1 MAIHCYGEE
10 VQDVNI
16 VNDSLKVK
24 NSITGNVNV
33 TGAVKIGN
41 TGGEKI
47 PVDVSINNQAS
58 QQTTEDD
65 LVLSIALQLY
75 TYTNFDS
82 IKNLSKHAGLCLE
95 RANAFAEVYTKFKSK
110 DAIVDATRPT
120 DAKFYVQYKPGDS
133 YVDITIVDVSE
144 RFMQELRDAGA
155 FLLGF
160 ESYNKNG
167 HESRGRRKY
176 KVLTTNGIGFDDDF
190 NSNGFTVT
198 ESYII
203 FNADTFNREVLNK
216 TFSIKIPDV
225 WNERAYNGV
234 KDNIKKDPENTT
246 PWIYKPIKIR
256 PTFRS
261 FKTGWQHANLNII
274 NYKWLTFEYPY

>member
-1 MAIHCYGEE
+1 MAIHCYGTE

-16 VNDSLKVK
+16 VKGS
-24 NSITGNVNV
+24 VN
-33 TGAVKIGN
+33 IGS

-47 PVDVSINNQAS
+47 PVDVSINNQLP
-58 QQTTEDD
+58 QHTIEDD

-75 TYTNFDS
+75 CYSNFDS

-95 RANAFAEVYTKFKSK
+95 RANTFSEAYTKFKSK
-110 DAIVDATRPT
+110 NAIVDATRPT

-160 ESYNKNG
+160 ESYNKYG
-167 HESRGRRKY
+167 HESKGQRKY
-176 KVLTTNGIGFDDDF
+176 KVLNHNGIGLDGNFD
-190 NSNGFTVT
+190 NNGFTVT

-203 FNADTFNREVLNK
+203 FNADTFYKEILNK
-216 TFSIKIPDV
+216 TFSIEIPDV
-225 WNERAYNGV
+225 WNERAYNRV
-234 KDNIKKDPENTT
+234 KNNIAEDPENAT

-261 FKTGWQHANLNII
+261 YKTGWQHANLNII
-274 NYKWLTFEYPY
+274 NYKWLTFEYPNELKNTLNN

>member
-16 VNDSLKVK
+16 VNGS
-24 NSITGNVNV
+24 VN
-33 TGAVKIGN
+33 IGN
-41 TGGEKI
+41 TMGERI
-47 PVDVSINNQAS
+47 PVDVSINNQVP
-58 QQTTEDD
+58 QHTIEDD

-95 RANAFAEVYTKFKSK
+95 RANAFSEVYTKFKSK
-110 DAIVDATRPT
+110 EAIVDATRPT
-120 DAKFYVQYKPGDS
+120 DVKLYVQYKPGDS

-144 RFMQELRDAGA
+144 RFMKELRDDDA
-155 FLLGF
+155 FLLGI
-160 ESYNKNG
+160 ESYNKFG
-167 HESRGRRKY
+167 YDSGGRRKY
-176 KVLTTNGIGFDDDF
+176 KVLTTNGIWIDDNF
-190 NSNGFTVT
+190 NNNGFTVT

-203 FNADTFNREVLNK
+203 FNADTFYKEILNK
-216 TFSIKIPDV
+216 TFSIKIPNV
-225 WNERAYNGV
+225 WNERAYYRV
-234 KDNIKKDPENTT
+234 KDDIAKDPENTT

-261 FKTGWQHANLNII
+261 CRTGWQHANLNII

>member
-16 VNDSLKVK
+16 VNR
-24 NSITGNVNV
+24 SI
-33 TGAVKIGN
+33 KIGN
-41 TGGEKI
+41 TTGEKI

-58 QQTTEDD
+58 QHTTEDD

-167 HESRGRRKY
+167 HESR
-176 KVLTTNGIGFDDDF
+176 
-190 NSNGFTVT
+190 
-198 ESYII
+198 
-203 FNADTFNREVLNK
+203 
-216 TFSIKIPDV
+216 
-225 WNERAYNGV
+225 
-234 KDNIKKDPENTT
+234 
-246 PWIYKPIKIR
+246 
-256 PTFRS
+256 
-261 FKTGWQHANLNII
+261 
-274 NYKWLTFEYPY
+274 

>member
-16 VNDSLKVK
+16 VKGS
-24 NSITGNVNV
+24 
-33 TGAVKIGN
+33 VKIDN
-41 TGGEKI
+41 TPGEKI
-47 PVDVSINNQAS
+47 PIDVSINNQAS

-110 DAIVDATRPT
+110 DAIVDATKPS

-133 YVDITIVDVSE
+133 HVDITIVDVSE
-144 RFMQELRDAGA
+144 RFMQELRDDTA

-160 ESYNKNG
+160 ESYNKFG
-167 HESRGRRKY
+167 HESGGRRKY

-190 NSNGFTVT
+190 NSNGFTDKPD
-198 ESYII
+198 SYIL
-203 FNADTFNREVLNK
+203 FKADTFNREVLNK

-225 WNERAYNGV
+225 WNEHAYDKV
-234 KDNIKKDPENTT
+234 KDNIAEDPENTT
-246 PWIYKPIKIR
+246 PWVYKPIKIR

-261 FKTGWQHANLNII
+261 CNAGWQHANLNII
-274 NYKWLTFEYPY
+274 NYKWITFEYPY

>member
-16 VNDSLKVK
+16 VNR
-24 NSITGNVNV
+24 SI
-33 TGAVKIGN
+33 KIGN
-41 TGGEKI
+41 TTGEKI

-58 QQTTEDD
+58 QHTTEDD

-144 RFMQELRDAGA
+144 RFMQELRDSGA

-190 NSNGFTVT
+190 NSNGFTDKPD
-198 ESYII
+198 SYIL
-203 FNADTFNREVLNK
+203 FTADTFNREVLNK

-225 WNERAYNGV
+225 WNEHAYNEV
-234 KDNIKKDPENTT
+234 KDNIAEDPENTT
-246 PWIYKPIKIR
+246 PWVYKPIKIR

-261 FKTGWQHANLNII
+261 YKTGWQHANLNII

>member
-16 VNDSLKVK
+16 VKGS
-24 NSITGNVNV
+24 
-33 TGAVKIGN
+33 VKIDN
-41 TGGEKI
+41 TPGEKI
-47 PVDVSINNQAS
+47 PIDVSINNQAS

-65 LVLSIALQLY
+65 LVLSIASQLY

-110 DAIVDATRPT
+110 DAIVDATKPS

-133 YVDITIVDVSE
+133 HVDITIVDVSE
-144 RFMQELRDAGA
+144 RFMQELRDDTA

-160 ESYNKNG
+160 EAYNKYG
-167 HESRGRRKY
+167 HESGGRRKY
-176 KVLTTNGIGFDDDF
+176 KVLTHSGICVDEDF
-190 NSNGFTVT
+190 NNNGFIVT
-198 ESYII
+198 ESYIL
-203 FNADTFNREVLNK
+203 FKADTFNREVLNK

-225 WNERAYNGV
+225 WNERAYYNV
-234 KDNIKKDPENTT
+234 KANIAKDPENTT
-246 PWIYKPIKIR
+246 PWVYKPIKIR

-261 FKTGWQHANLNII
+261 LKTGWQHANLNII
-274 NYKWLTFEYPY
+274 NYKWLTFEYPNELKIQ

>member
-1 MAIHCYGEE
+1 MAIHCYGTE

-16 VNDSLKVK
+16 VKGS
-24 NSITGNVNV
+24 VN
-33 TGAVKIGN
+33 IGS

-47 PVDVSINNQAS
+47 PVDVSINNQLP
-58 QQTTEDD
+58 QHTIEDD

-75 TYTNFDS
+75 CYSNFDS

-95 RANAFAEVYTKFKSK
+95 RANTFSEAYTKFKSK
-110 DAIVDATRPT
+110 NAIVDATRPT

-160 ESYNKNG
+160 ESYNKYG
-167 HESRGRRKY
+167 HESKGQRKY
-176 KVLTTNGIGFDDDF
+176 KVLNHNGIGLDGNFD
-190 NSNGFTVT
+190 NNGFTVT

-203 FNADTFNREVLNK
+203 FNADTFYKEILNK
-216 TFSIKIPDV
+216 TFSIEIPDV
-225 WNERAYNGV
+225 WNERAYNRV
-234 KDNIKKDPENTT
+234 KNNIAEDPENAT

-261 FKTGWQHANLNII
+261 YKTGWQHANLNII
-274 NYKWLTFEYPY
+274 NYKWLTFEYPNELKNTLNK